1 MAVRVRQVDLNTEY
15 EELQGVLERNLTDL
29 PHARRFKWLY
39 LDHPLGPAWAWLAWE
54 TEKKQTIGVAAV
66 FRRAMWLGGRVELC
80 GQVGDFGID
89 ASHRSLGPA
98 VMLQR
103 ATFEPVEDGSLA
115 LCYDCPPHE
124 RGMSTFRRL
133 GVAASATMTRYARL
147 LRTDRQLAKR
157 LGAPATRLAP
167 LGNAV
172 LRLRERIRRGASGLE
187 ITPHEERFGEE
198 FSSLD
203 RRLGGG
209 EGIRGRRAADDLNW
223 RYREDPLGEY
233 RVLTARRKGELV
245 GFAVLAIVGRDAVV
259 VDLQGVLSPAEV
271 ADLLDASAKVLRV
284 AGAEVVQMLV
294 SGDSPLGIPLGAC
307 GFRVRSTGPLVVA
320 HTRGGGQT
328 GALLGSG
335 VPWNLTYADVMA

>member
-1 MAVRVRQVDLNTEY
+1 MAVQVRRVNLNTEY

-39 LDHPLGPAWAWLAWE
+39 LEHPLGPAWAWLAWE
-54 TEKKQTIGVAAV
+54 NEKKQAVGVAAL

-133 GVAASATMTRYARL
+133 GVAANATMTRYARL
-147 LRTDRQLAKR
+147 LRTDRQLAKH
-157 LGAPATRLAP
+157 LGRPAARIAP
-167 LGNAV
+167 LGNAA
-172 LRLRERIRRGASGLE
+172 LRLGEWMRRGGSGLDIGPYE
-187 ITPHEERFGEE
+187 GRFDEE
-198 FSSLD
+198 FTCLD
-203 RRLGGG
+203 GRLAGA
-209 EGIRGRRAADDLNW
+209 ERIRGRRAAEDLNW
-223 RYREDPLGEY
+223 RYRDDPLGEY
-233 RVLTARRKGELV
+233 HVLAARRKGELV
-245 GFAVLAIVGRDAVV
+245 GFAVLAVFGGHGLV
-259 VDLQGVLSPAEV
+259 VDLHGMLSPTDA
-271 ADLLDASAKVLRV
+271 ADLLDSSADVLR
-284 AGAEVVQMLV
+284 AADAESMQLLV
-294 SGDSPLGIPLGAC
+294 SRDSALVTWLGRC
-307 GFRVRSTGPLVVA
+307 GFRVRSGGPHIVA

-328 GALLGSG
+328 RALLESG
-335 VPWNLTYADVMA
+335 TPWDLVYADVMA